1 MSDIQTIA
9 YPYAKAAFDFAK
21 ENDALDEWMAGL
33 NLVANV
39 MEQPSLETQV
49 KALEQGG
56 KSETDNFLH
65 LLFSVCDG
73 FIDSHMQ
80 NLLKLMA
87 ENQRLI
93 VMRSVTE
100 IFTQLKDDNDLRLDV
115 TVYTSEPLDDEQYEE
130 LLEALEKKFD
140 RHISLARKIDRNLI
154 GGMVIKAGEL
164 VIDGSLQT
172 SIQRLATNLHV

>member
-21 ENDALDEWMAGL
+21 ESDALDEWMVGL

-39 MEQPSLETQV
+39 MEQPSLRPQV

-56 KSETDNFLH
+56 KSEADNFLH
-65 LLFSVCDG
+65 LLFSICDG
-73 FIDSHMQ
+73 FIDLHTQ

-87 ENQRLI
+87 ENQRLV
-93 VMRSVTE
+93 VMRSVAE

-115 TVYTSEPLDDEQYEE
+115 TVSTSEPLDDEQYEE
-130 LLEALEKKFD
+130 LLQALEKKFD
-140 RHISLARKIDRNLI
+140 RHINLTSKIDKSLI
-154 GGMVIKAGEL
+154 GGIVVQAGEL